1 MRTIRLG
8 MIGVGFTA
16 SLLACSPGDDAPA
29 KEPATHNV
37 SPKVVN
43 ISVAKRAFQA
53 PDTIDAGWTTL
64 RFTNDTDEDVH
75 YAHFVRLDSGRKVQ
89 ELVEYYAK
97 AIRESGPRPTW
108 IVRFGGPGGAGPHQT
123 SSVTQNL
130 VPGVYVWICPI
141 ENEKG
146 EPHFGVGEYRQ
157 FVVRATNA
165 EPGEAAAEP
174 VASATIRLV
183 DYGFTTDSSLVKAGR
198 HTIRIENTGREPH
211 DMNMIKLSAGRT
223 LEDMQRFMNPER
235 ARRPGEKDD
244 PPPPLHELGSLIGG
258 VAAMGPSMSAYFDA
272 ELTPGEYVLFCMVTA
287 PDGRSHLEH
296 GMIRQIRVQ

>member
-1 MRTIRLG
+1 MGTVRLG
-8 MIGVGFTA
+8 MLGVGVTA
-16 SLLACSPGDDAPA
+16 SLLACSTGNDAPA
-29 KEPATHNV
+29 KEPATNDV
-37 SPKVVN
+37 SPKVVK
-43 ISVAKRAFQA
+43 ISVANRAFQA

-75 YAHFVRLDSGRKVQ
+75 YAHFVRLDSGRSVQ

-123 SSVTQNL
+123 ASVTQHL
-130 VPGVYVWICPI
+130 VPGSYVWICPV

-165 EPGEAAAEP
+165 KTAEGAAEP
-174 VASATIRLV
+174 VASETIRLV
-183 DYGFTTDSSLVKAGR
+183 DHAFTPDSSLLKAGR
-198 HTIRIENTGREPH
+198 HTIRVENNGGEPH
-211 DMNMIKLSAGRT
+211 DMNMMKLSPGRT
-223 LEDMQRFMNPER
+223 LEDLQRVLNPER
-235 ARRPGEKDD
+235 ARRPGDKDE
-244 PPPPLHELGSLIGG
+244 PPPPIHELGTMVGG
-258 VAAMGPSMSAYFDA
+258 VAAMAPAMSAYFDA
-272 ELTPGEYVLFCMVTA
+272 ELTPGEYLLFCMVTA
-287 PDGRSHLEH
+287 PDGRSHIEH